1 VFKSDAIYFRLAD
14 DAVEI
19 LAILGRQDQANWV

>member
-1 VFKSDAIYFRLAD
+1 MLAD

-19 LAILGRQDQANWV
+19 LAAKGVGERQLALETMGVE